1 MCPMKKRRRLC
12 VKKELARK
20 KQFRHRVGESNE
32 REPTRGWEG
41 ENSQEW
47 GNGGT
52 REVVRERE
60 GVKNMSVGQRK
71 REKGVCV
78 RIKSVSD

>member
-1 MCPMKKRRRLC
+1 MKKRRRRLG

-32 REPTRGWEG
+32 PTRGWGDGRGKIARSG
-41 ENSQEW
+41 ETEEHAKLS
-47 GNGGT
+47 
-52 REVVRERE
+52 ERE
-60 GVKNMSVGQRK
+60 GVKNMSVGERK